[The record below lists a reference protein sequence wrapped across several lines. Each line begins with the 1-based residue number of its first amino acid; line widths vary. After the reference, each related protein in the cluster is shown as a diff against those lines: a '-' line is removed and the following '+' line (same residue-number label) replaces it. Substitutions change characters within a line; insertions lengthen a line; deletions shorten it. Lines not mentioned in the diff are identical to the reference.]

1 MKYTRFIQG
10 GWALLLTALLMAV
23 IVTPAAAAS
32 AASQQITRPRD
43 TVSLGA
49 AIYLPTSTL
58 GSIFQDN
65 LNQQVPGAVNS
76 AISSMVSK
84 LPSRDQ
90 GWASEMAAALIQP
103 SATLVSLTPQHDG
116 LATTIRLSLYPGDP
130 QPITSSM
137 LIGFSV
143 ANSSTVQVSAHPL
156 NGSPSLV
163 NGPLTTF
170 QVPVGQLN
178 SINATP
184 NCGDA
189 ALAVNVHFPVTIGP
203 LPTPPPQQG
212 LNASL
217 QTRMNLASYS
227 TLSHQSAPGLVAY
240 VDLPSSS
247 LAAIGSAIGSWQI
260 DNDLTAKN
268 IQIGTQGSDVVI
280 GADIYWGSSFKL
292 ATTLTTIAPSAS
304 GGNLVVHVLSTQVT
318 IFDIFTFPYDVY
330 NQQIEDILDSIFS
343 GALGNQFYVTN
354 AAVGTNSHV
363 PCAASDS
370 LMLTGT
376 TNMG

>member
-10 GWALLLTALLMAV
+10 GWALLLTALLVGV

-32 AASQQITRPRD
+32 AAPRQVMHPQD

-49 AIYLPTSTL
+49 SIYLPTSTL
-58 GSIFQDN
+58 RSIFQDN
-65 LNQQVPGAVNS
+65 LNQQIPGAVNS
-76 AISSMVSK
+76 AISAMVSK
-84 LPSRDQ
+84 LPNRDQ
-90 GWASEMAAALIQP
+90 GWASEMATALIQP
-103 SATLVSLTPQHDG
+103 SATLVTLTPQHGG

-130 QPITSSM
+130 QPITTSM

-143 ANSSTVQVSAHPL
+143 ANSSTVQVIAHPL

-170 QVPVGQLN
+170 QIPVGQLN

-189 ALAVNVHFPVTIGP
+189 ALAANVHFPVTIGP

-217 QTRMNLASYS
+217 QTSMNLASYS
-227 TLSHQSAPGLVAY
+227 ALRHQSVPGVAAY
-240 VDLPSSS
+240 VELPSSS

-260 DNDLTAKN
+260 NNSLTAKN
-268 IQIGTQGSDVVI
+268 IQISTRGSDVVI
-280 GADIYWGSSFKL
+280 GADIYWGTSFRL
-292 ATTLTTIAPSAS
+292 ATTLTTVAPSAS
-304 GGNLVVHVLSTQVT
+304 GGKLVVHVLDTEVT
-318 IFDIFTFPYDVY
+318 IFQIFTFPYDIY
-330 NQQIEDILDSIFS
+330 NQQIEDILNSILS
-343 GALGNQFYVTN
+343 GALGGKFYVTN
-354 AAVGTNSHV
+354 AAVGTDSHV

-376 TNMG
+376 TNIG